1 MGKNRR
7 REKNR
12 ALYISKL
19 MYRGSIPPNIFWRHC
34 APLYIAKLQD
44 KALCRL
50 NTRLQKEFTR
60 ENIKLKI
67 FGKSVVRAWRNRAF
81 QRHFARCL
89 NPPCEILQGD
99 FFMVRNGQ
107 ISHHEE
113 NPLAKFWQGEIHLA
127 KWCSHGLI
135 QLSSEG
141 HIFLISAPN
150 RTRFEALDF

>member
-1 MGKNRR
+1 
-7 REKNR
+7 
-12 ALYISKL
+12 
-19 MYRGSIPPNIFWRHC
+19 MYRGSIPQSSNIFWRRC

-50 NTRLQKEFTR
+50 NTRLQKEFSR

-67 FGKSVVRAWRNRAF
+67 SGKSVVRAWRNRGF

-89 NPPCEILQGD
+89 NPPCEISQGA
-99 FFMVRNGQ
+99 FFIVRNGQ

-113 NPLAKFWQGEIHLA
+113 NLLA
-127 KWCSHGLI
+127 KWCSHGLM
-135 QLSSEG
+135 QLSSKG

-150 RTRFEALDF
+150 CTRFKALDF

>member
-1 MGKNRR
+1 MATKKIEMGKNRR

-19 MYRGSIPPNIFWRHC
+19 MYRGSITQLSNIQSLLEHC

-67 FGKSVVRAWRNRAF
+67 SGKSMVCAWRNRGF
-81 QRHFARCL
+81 QRHFCKGKDEGSKFRK
-89 NPPCEILQGD
+89 
-99 FFMVRNGQ
+99 VK
-107 ISHHEE
+107 SH
-113 NPLAKFWQGEIHLA
+113 LAKFRKVGLHGA
-127 KWCSHGLI
+127 KWPN
-135 QLSSEG
+135 
-141 HIFLISAPN
+141 FAP
-150 RTRFEALDF
+150 

>member
-19 MYRGSIPPNIFWRHC
+19 MYRGSITQLSNIQSLLEHC

-50 NTRLQKEFTR
+50 NTRLQQEFTR
-60 ENIKLKI
+60 ENIKLKNI
-67 FGKSVVRAWRNRAF
+67 WEVGGVCVEKQRKFGKVKGTLRN
-81 QRHFARCL
+81 FARWV
-89 NPPCEILQGD
+89 
-99 FFMVRNGQ
+99 FMVRNGQ

-113 NPLAKFWQGEIHLA
+113 NLLA
-127 KWCSHGLI
+127 KWCSHGLCSCFHLKFKPVNV
-135 QLSSEG
+135 QNPCLTHLSSSSINW
-141 HIFLISAPN
+141 HA
-150 RTRFEALDF
+150 